1 MKKASNLC
9 SRKFWYIPKFQ
20 ADQFQQMTGCPLK
33 TVQRHSRLIFI
44 LISLWSMIDP

>member
-20 ADQFQQMTGCPLK
+20 ADQFQQAVPLNGF
-33 TVQRHSRLIFI
+33 QRHSRLIFI

>member
-20 ADQFQQMTGCPLK
+20 ADQFQQMTGCAAENRSAAQPSDFYSDI
-33 TVQRHSRLIFI
+33 V
-44 LISLWSMIDP
+44 MVDD